1 MWEGWAPAVNASQR
15 RLGQNPAPSQS
26 QMHRRKASQQSAH
39 SDGPHPP
46 RQATSGLLPCA
57 RRARPRPGFAP
68 ALGAPRQYHA
78 AAGAGEDYRG
88 WCAGSASR
96 KIRGRGAWN
105 GAPHTAT
112 SCSAAHRPPGGEGGS
127 GTRVASC
134 ATTAAAF
141 QPCAHTFFSK
151 SPFFS
156 QVCRPATAVPPRTC
170 PPPPTKTALP
180 LGPRRRSLL
189 ERSAARRFSLP
200 PCYQTRPAA

>member
-1 MWEGWAPAVNASQR
+1 MVGLTCGRALRCPVGPGWACDGHGGCLDMVSGLEGRVGRVGCGPAVNASQR

-46 RQATSGLLPCA
+46 RQATSGLPPCA
-57 RRARPRPGFAP
+57 RRVRPRPGFAP

-112 SCSAAHRPPGGEGGS
+112 SCSAAHRPPGGGGWL
-127 GTRVASC
+127 RWA
-134 ATTAAAF
+134 
-141 QPCAHTFFSK
+141 P
-151 SPFFS
+151 
-156 QVCRPATAVPPRTC
+156 
-170 PPPPTKTALP
+170 
-180 LGPRRRSLL
+180 
-189 ERSAARRFSLP
+189 SAAMGASGLV
-200 PCYQTRPAA
+200 